1 MRNVNVALWGFG
13 AMASGIAKVLLE
25 KEGVTVIGA
34 CDIDP
39 RKIGKSIYELLG
51 VEQGDRPDAFI
62 TDDISTL
69 IDKEKCDICVIA
81 TDSFTKKVYPK
92 VCYVVE
98 RGVNVITTAEE
109 MSYPMAQDP
118 ELSDAMDILA
128 KTNNVSILGTG
139 INPGLMMDLLAVCL
153 SGCMTH
159 LDKVTCKR
167 VLCLLRS
174 LEKFDPVPIVGQH
187 AFDEPVEHSAVVLV
201 PYVGELV
208 DHHVVDG
215 RLGIGHEP
223 PGEGQPILPGAAAE
237 AGLGGGDRKA
247 RGDHAHAPG
256 VVVDLRGQ
264 DDLGLLHVEGLVL
277 LPDLGQVLLPP
288 SLALP
293 GSLDPVRPFLDEGFD
308 PPFGHQAGRTRCSSH
323 SRAGRRRNP
332 GCGRRND
339 PGLSCGCTGRYTPAT
354 RIP

>member
-167 VLCLLRS
+167 VNS
-174 LEKFDPVPIVGQH
+174 LSPFERIFTTRQYSQGNHVRQIGIHHPQGDH
-187 AFDEPVEHSAVVLV
+187 MVLPADLHKAL
-201 PYVGELV
+201 PYLESGGFP
-208 DHHVVDG
+208 DFRDG
-215 RLGIGHEP
+215 RQLIDRA
-223 PGEGQPILPGAAAE
+223 ILSKDTSP
-237 AGLGGGDRKA
+237 
-247 RGDHAHAPG
+247 
-256 VVVDLRGQ
+256 
-264 DDLGLLHVEGLVL
+264 
-277 LPDLGQVLLPP
+277 
-288 SLALP
+288 
-293 GSLDPVRPFLDEGFD
+293 
-308 PPFGHQAGRTRCSSH
+308 AGRS
-323 SRAGRRRNP
+323 
-332 GCGRRND
+332 
-339 PGLSCGCTGRYTPAT
+339 Y
-354 RIP
+354 

>member
-51 VEQGDRPDAFI
+51 MEQGDRPDAFI

-139 INPGLMMDLLAVCL
+139 INPGLMMDLLVEDGTMAGHVGFAQSVGMIAEAVGWKVDKFEQQM
-153 SGCMTH
+153 SPIVTDVDRQAPHGFAKAGDVAGVNMTGQGYVDGQVKIDMIH
-159 LDKVTCKR
+159 PQQIEPQLGGVQTGDYI
-167 VLCLLRS
+167 VLEGSPAVHMANTPEVDGGIGTIGMTVNMLPFVVAAKPGLHTM
-174 LEKFDPVPIVGQH
+174 LTMPVPRCVMGNFAKI
-187 AFDEPVEHSAVVLV
+187 AFEE
-201 PYVGELV
+201 E
-208 DHHVVDG
+208 
-215 RLGIGHEP
+215 
-223 PGEGQPILPGAAAE
+223 
-237 AGLGGGDRKA
+237 
-247 RGDHAHAPG
+247 
-256 VVVDLRGQ
+256 
-264 DDLGLLHVEGLVL
+264 
-277 LPDLGQVLLPP
+277 
-288 SLALP
+288 
-293 GSLDPVRPFLDEGFD
+293 
-308 PPFGHQAGRTRCSSH
+308 
-323 SRAGRRRNP
+323 
-332 GCGRRND
+332 
-339 PGLSCGCTGRYTPAT
+339 
-354 RIP
+354 